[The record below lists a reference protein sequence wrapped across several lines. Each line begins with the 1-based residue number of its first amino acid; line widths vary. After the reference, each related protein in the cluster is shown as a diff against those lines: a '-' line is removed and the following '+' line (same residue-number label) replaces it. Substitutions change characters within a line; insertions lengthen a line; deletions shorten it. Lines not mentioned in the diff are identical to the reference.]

1 MIENCR
7 WNTVKSGLI
16 KGGKACKFFENLYVI
31 DVDTD
36 GCYVDICIIIHRHGT
51 RELMSF
57 GAFIPSMLFKIQS
70 DDDALELLSNQRF
83 VNEFEDE
90 FEEYW
95 RDWEFGTI
103 EV

>member
-1 MIENCR
+1 MITNCR
-7 WNTVKSGLI
+7 WSTVKDGLL

-36 GCYVDICIIIHRHGT
+36 GCYVDICINIHRHGV
-51 RELMSF
+51 REIVSF
-57 GAFIPSMLFKIQS
+57 GAFIPSDIFKIQS
-70 DDDALELLSNQRF
+70 DDDAYKLLSNQVF
-83 VNEFEDE
+83 MKEFEDE
-90 FEEYW
+90 FEECW